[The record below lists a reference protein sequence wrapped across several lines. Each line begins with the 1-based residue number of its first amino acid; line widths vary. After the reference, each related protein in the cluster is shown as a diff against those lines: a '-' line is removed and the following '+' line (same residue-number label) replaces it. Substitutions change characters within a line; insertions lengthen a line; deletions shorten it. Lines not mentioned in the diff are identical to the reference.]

1 MNSSRYGSKFRP
13 SIHNRLENS
22 TSSGSRPNSAMLV
35 DRCRSTKCSWLPVRL
50 FWMIVVITNTT
61 SQA

>member
-1 MNSSRYGSKFRP
+1 
-13 SIHNRLENS
+13 
-22 TSSGSRPNSAMLV
+22 MLV